1 MTHRTRATFPQAT
14 DRYRLGDAGLSVS
27 PVCLG
32 ITADP
37 RTVCEAFD
45 AGINFFFVSADMHW
59 PLYEGLR
66 RGLEMLLARGGG
78 VRDQI
83 VVGSVSYVTQPEFS
97 VAPFREVIAAVKGLG
112 RLDLTI
118 AGGAYSA
125 DLAIRLQAYGA
136 HQAGVVPGAR
146 AVGVSFHD
154 RAAAGFA
161 LERRLVDIGYVRYN
175 AAHPGAEH
183 DVFPRL
189 TDSAPLV
196 YSFKSTGGFVPK
208 ERCPDLGV
216 HDDGWVPELTDHY
229 RYVLSCAEVSGLL
242 CALTQPAHVRG
253 LVDALGAGPLNEQ
266 ERAYV
271 RELARRAFALP
282 VDPTEARRE
291 RRVEPLR
298 HQRRTPRDSLRA

>member
-1 MTHRTRATFPQAT
+1 MHLTRATLPQTT
-14 DRYRLGDAGLSVS
+14 DRYPLGDAGLRVS

-32 ITADP
+32 ITSDP

-45 AGINFFFVSADMHW
+45 AGINFFFVTADMHW

-78 VRDQI
+78 IRDRI

-97 VAPFREVIAAVKGLG
+97 VAPFREVIASVKGLE

-118 AGGAYSA
+118 AGGTYSA
-125 DLAIRLQAYGA
+125 DLATRLQAYGS
-136 HQAGVVPGAR
+136 HRAGSVPGSR

-154 RAAAGFA
+154 RAAARFA
-161 LERRLVDIGYVRYN
+161 LEHRLVDIGYVRYN
-175 AAHPGAEH
+175 AAHPGAEQ
-183 DVFPRL
+183 DVFPHL

-196 YSFKSTGGFVPK
+196 YSFKSTGGFVSK

-229 RYVLSCAEVSGLL
+229 RYVLSCPVVSGVL

-253 LVDALGAGPLNEQ
+253 MVDALGKGPLEEE

-271 RELARRAFALP
+271 RELARRAAAL
-282 VDPTEARRE
+282 TA
-291 RRVEPLR
+291 
-298 HQRRTPRDSLRA
+298 QRQVKLSAAA